1 MKFKELNYDVQD
13 DFCEF
18 LSDLAGSEA
27 LDFFNN
33 LDCLDYI
40 IFPNTVDGIR
50 SALSEY
56 NPEEILS
63 LSDETTPQDEFI
75 YVNGDL
81 FSISAS
87 ELFNRLDVIELDDI
101 KDALIS
107 VDLDFSFQTQ
117 DEKEKEYLEKVY
129 DNLTSLVKNIDLLDF
144 KNEDNINIV
153 KEVLEKLNS
162 LIPLLDKFKQC

>member
-1 MKFKELNYDVQD
+1 MKFKELNYNVQD

-27 LDFFNN
+27 SDFFNN

-87 ELFNRLDVIELDDI
+87 ELFNRLDDIELDDI
-101 KDALIS
+101 KDALIY

-129 DNLTSLVKNIDLLDF
+129 DNLTSLVKNIGLSDF

>member
-27 LDFFNN
+27 SDFFNN
-33 LDCLDYI
+33 LDCLDYR
-40 IFPNTVDGIR
+40 IFPNTVYGIR

-63 LSDETTPQDEFI
+63 LSDETTLQDEFI
-75 YVNGDL
+75 YVNTDL
-81 FSISAS
+81 FSISAL

-129 DNLTSLVKNIDLLDF
+129 DNLTILVKNIDLSDF

>member
-27 LDFFNN
+27 SDFFNN

-40 IFPNTVDGIR
+40 IFPNTVYGIR

-56 NPEEILS
+56 NPEEILI

-81 FSISAS
+81 FSISAL

-107 VDLDFSFQTQ
+107 VDLDFSFQTP

-129 DNLTSLVKNIDLLDF
+129 DNLTSLVKNIDLFDF

>member
-18 LSDLAGSEA
+18 LSDLAGSKA
-27 LDFFNN
+27 SDFFNN

-40 IFPNTVDGIR
+40 IFPNTVDDIR
-50 SALSEY
+50 IALSEY

-63 LSDETTPQDEFI
+63 LSDETTLQDEFI

-81 FSISAS
+81 FSISAL

-107 VDLDFSFQTQ
+107 VGLDFSFQTQ

-129 DNLTSLVKNIDLLDF
+129 DNLTSLVKNIDLSDF

-153 KEVLEKLNS
+153 KEVLEKFNS
-162 LIPLLDKFKQC
+162 LKRSIRKT

>member
-1 MKFKELNYDVQD
+1 MKFKELNHDVQD
-13 DFCEF
+13 DFCKF
-18 LSDLAGSEA
+18 LSYLAESETA
-27 LDFFNN
+27 DFFNN

-81 FSISAS
+81 FSISAL
-87 ELFNRLDVIELDDI
+87 ELFDRLDVIELDDI

-107 VDLDFSFQTQ
+107 VELDFSFQTQ
-117 DEKEKEYLEKVY
+117 DEKEKEYLE
-129 DNLTSLVKNIDLLDF
+129 
-144 KNEDNINIV
+144 
-153 KEVLEKLNS
+153 
-162 LIPLLDKFKQC
+162 QC

>member
-27 LDFFNN
+27 SDFLNN

-87 ELFNRLDVIELDDI
+87 ELFNRLDDIELDDI
-101 KDALIS
+101 KDALIY

-117 DEKEKEYLEKVY
+117 DEIEKEYLEKVY
-129 DNLTSLVKNIDLLDF
+129 DNLTSLVKNIGLSDF

>member
-27 LDFFNN
+27 SDFFNN

-40 IFPNTVDGIR
+40 IFPNTVYGIR

-117 DEKEKEYLEKVY
+117 DEKEYLEKVY
-129 DNLTSLVKNIDLLDF
+129 DNLTSLVKNIDLSDF

-162 LIPLLDKFKQC
+162 LIPLLDKLKQC

>member
-27 LDFFNN
+27 SDFLNN

-129 DNLTSLVKNIDLLDF
+129 DNLTSLVKNIGLSDF

>member
-27 LDFFNN
+27 SDFFNN

-40 IFPNTVDGIR
+40 IFPNTVEGIR

-75 YVNGDL
+75 YVNGDS
-81 FSISAS
+81 FSISAL

-107 VDLDFSFQTQ
+107 VGLDFSFQTQ

-129 DNLTSLVKNIDLLDF
+129 DNLTSLVKNIDLSDF

>member
-1 MKFKELNYDVQD
+1 MKFKELNYDVQY

-18 LSDLAGSEA
+18 LRDLAGSKA
-27 LDFFNN
+27 SDFFNN

-75 YVNGDL
+75 YVDGDL
-81 FSISAS
+81 FSISAL

-107 VDLDFSFQTQ
+107 VDLDFYFQTQ

-129 DNLTSLVKNIDLLDF
+129 DNLTSLVKNINLSDF

>member
-27 LDFFNN
+27 SDFFNN
-33 LDCLDYI
+33 LDYLDYI

-129 DNLTSLVKNIDLLDF
+129 DNLTILVKNIDLLDF